1 MKLSLH
7 SCFLLLTGTRA
18 TILRAGLVELPHE
31 VHREGAAGR
40 VLDGQFAIAIDD
52 GIGFV
57 GIEDVIA
64 TQVERER
71 TQPTQADVA
80 LYTEIGLELSLLDA
94 EVVHM
99 TFRTSCEIGT
109 HSPALRQFDVV
120 LPREIEV
127 WAVERLDSTNSR
139 ALLAY
144 P

>member
-18 TILRAGLVELPHE
+18 TILRAGLVELPRE
-31 VHREGAAGR
+31 IHREGATGR

-57 GIEDVIA
+57 GIEEVIT

-71 TQPTQADVA
+71 TQPTQADVT
-80 LYTEIGLELSLLDA
+80 LHTEIGLELSLLDA

-99 TFRTSCEIGT
+99 TFRTPCEIGT
-109 HSPALRQFDVV
+109 QAPALRQFDVV
-120 LPREIEV
+120 LPREVEV
-127 WAVERLDSTNSR
+127 WVVERLDSTTNTG
-139 ALLAY
+139 
-144 P
+144 